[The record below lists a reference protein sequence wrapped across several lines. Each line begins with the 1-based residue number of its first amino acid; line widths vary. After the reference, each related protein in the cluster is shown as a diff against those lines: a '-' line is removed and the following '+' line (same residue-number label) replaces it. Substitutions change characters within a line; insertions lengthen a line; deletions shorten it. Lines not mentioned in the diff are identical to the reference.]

1 MRVVDRGS
9 GPPLVLVPGIQ
20 GRWEWMRPAVE
31 ALATR
36 FRVITF
42 SFADE
47 PGFGGTAGDVLG
59 LDDYVRQIVDVL
71 QAAGLASATICGV
84 SYGGL
89 VAACFAARHPERT
102 DALVLVSAIP
112 PTWQPDARVKPYLR
126 APWLLAPVFCARSV
140 RMYRELLAAYG
151 SHRDAVAAAVR
162 LGLNVVRHPFHPGR
176 MARRATWLP
185 DAALVARVRALT
197 VPTLV
202 VTGEDGLDAVVPPS
216 RTREYLAI
224 WPHAVHATLT
234 RTGHWGFVTAASA
247 FADVVSAFVGDVL
260 LRRPSEGRLRA

>member
-1 MRVVDRGS
+1 MHFVDRGS

-47 PGFGGTAGDVLG
+47 PGFGGTARDVRG

-89 VAACFAARHPERT
+89 VAA
-102 DALVLVSAIP
+102 
-112 PTWQPDARVKPYLR
+112 
-126 APWLLAPVFCARSV
+126 
-140 RMYRELLAAYG
+140 
-151 SHRDAVAAAVR
+151 
-162 LGLNVVRHPFHPGR
+162 
-176 MARRATWLP
+176 
-185 DAALVARVRALT
+185 
-197 VPTLV
+197 
-202 VTGEDGLDAVVPPS
+202 
-216 RTREYLAI
+216 
-224 WPHAVHATLT
+224 
-234 RTGHWGFVTAASA
+234 
-247 FADVVSAFVGDVL
+247 
-260 LRRPSEGRLRA
+260 